1 MCYIQQVVSS
11 PSLGAYSFMLY
22 VYGDSTKAFIFT
34 PGAAFIVMNTETLQ
48 LGLLQH
54 RSNSIS
60 NSLSLLLFNCLNE
73 WYKLR
78 CANASRCCF
87 AFTQEEV

>member
-1 MCYIQQVVSS
+1 MCYIQQFVSS

-22 VYGDSTKAFIFT
+22 DSTKALITT

-60 NSLSLLLFNCLNE
+60 NSQIVFLCCCSTVLTSGASCAVLMPLTVVLLSLKN
-73 WYKLR
+73 Y
-78 CANASRCCF
+78 
-87 AFTQEEV
+87 

>member
-22 VYGDSTKAFIFT
+22 DSTKALITT

-78 CANASRCCF
+78 CANASRRCF
-87 AFTQEEV
+87 AFTQKEV